1 MKKVQLGDFIELLQE
16 ISNKRGSGVSVV
28 VEDSDGEVYSPT
40 LEYVPG
46 RRHELHGGRLIV
58 HGYVDDTELEDIFEE
73 LVEDE

>member
-1 MKKVQLGDFIELLQE
+1 MKVQLDDFIELLQE
-16 ISNKRGSGVSVV
+16 FSNKRGGGVTVV

-46 RRHELHGGRLIV
+46 RQEERHGGRLII
-58 HGYVDDTELEDIFEE
+58 HGYIDETELEDIFEE